1 MREREMGG
9 CEEEE
14 EAVRLKGIAET
25 KYKKSKLKSALKYAK
40 RALRLAPN
48 LDGLSE
54 MVTSFKILRSPD
66 SDWYTILQVE
76 PFAHINTI
84 KKQYKKLALL
94 LHPDKNPYAGSEEA
108 FKLVGDAFRFLSDK
122 IRRKE
127 YDMKLRIRIQD
138 DNVNANANVNAVLA
152 LDTFWTACS
161 TCRLLHK
168 FEKKYL
174 GHSLVCPSCRK
185 SFLAVQVETNDG
197 DGDGDDAVA
206 VEESTRVR
214 SERLRKRFEQL
225 GSNRKMGSGENL
237 TSVCGVKGKMGS
249 GVKLGSVNVKGR
261 LHGGGGGGGGV
272 TSGELEREEDEAGDD
287 GGIWSGGR
295 LRRNSS
301 LKKRMRTVG
310 DVLERSMPKR
320 AKTGEEMMTLAE
332 MQLEAKQK
340 AHQER
345 MKLKSKE
352 KEKNER
358 EKRKE
363 KERHGDLKKSRDSKS
378 GDLETERRRK
388 KGMGLDIDRRK
399 ESRSGDLE
407 IMSVEDS
414 DYYDFDKDRV
424 EKSFKRGQVWAIYD
438 DDDGMPRHYGLID
451 EVVSVNPFEVK
462 MSWLDFQSNGDE
474 GLIIWEKMG
483 FHISCGRFKVSR
495 KTSVN
500 SVNVFSHIVDCE
512 RAAREVYRIYPRK
525 GSVWALYNDAA
536 VDAEGRNLSAKD
548 KQCYDIVV
556 FLTSF
561 SEIHGLSMAYLEK
574 VDGFK
579 TVFKR
584 REIGSH
590 AIRCLEGDDVRLF
603 SHQIPARKL
612 SGNEAPELLK
622 DCWELDPASLPS
634 DLLSI
639 DWRR

>member
-1 MREREMGG
+1 MGG

-54 MVTSFKILRSPD
+54 MVTSFKILHSPD
-66 SDWYTILQVE
+66 SDWYAILQVE

-138 DNVNANANVNAVLA
+138 DNVNASVNAVPA

-185 SFLAVQVETNDG
+185 SFLAVQVETN

-261 LHGGGGGGGGV
+261 LHGGGSGV
-272 TSGELEREEDEAGDD
+272 TSGELEREEDEDGDD

-295 LRRNSS
+295 LRRNSG

-378 GDLETERRRK
+378 GDLEIERHRK
-388 KGMGLDIDRRK
+388 KGMVLEIDRRK
-399 ESRSGDLE
+399 DSRGGDLE

-424 EKSFKRGQVWAIYD
+424 EKSFKRGQMWAIYD

-525 GSVWALYNDAA
+525 GSVWALYNDVA

-548 KQCYDIVV
+548 KRCYDIVV

>member
-1 MREREMGG
+1 MGG

-138 DNVNANANVNAVLA
+138 DNVNANVNAGPA

-225 GSNRKMGSGENL
+225 GSNQKMGSGENL
-237 TSVCGVKGKMGS
+237 TSVCGGVKGKMGS

-261 LHGGGGGGGGV
+261 LHGGGGGGV
-272 TSGELEREEDEAGDD
+272 TSGELEGEVDEDGDD

-295 LRRNSS
+295 LRRNSG

-332 MQLEAKQK
+332 MQLEAKQR

-378 GDLETERRRK
+378 GDLETERRNK

-548 KQCYDIVV
+548 KRCYDIVV

>member
-1 MREREMGG
+1 MGG
-9 CEEEE
+9 PEEEE

-25 KYKKSKLKSALKYAK
+25 KYKKSNLKSALKYAK

-138 DNVNANANVNAVLA
+138 DNVNVNAAAPAV
-152 LDTFWTACS
+152 DTFWTACS

-197 DGDGDDAVA
+197 DDAVA
-206 VEESTRVR
+206 VEETRVR
-214 SERLRKRFEQL
+214 SERLRKRNLGLVRRFEQS

-237 TSVCGVKGKMGS
+237 TSVCGVKGKRGG

-261 LHGGGGGGGGV
+261 LHGGGGV
-272 TSGELEREEDEAGDD
+272 TSGELEREEDEDEDGDD
-287 GGIWSGGR
+287 RGIWSGGR
-295 LRRNSS
+295 LRNSG
-301 LKKRMRTVG
+301 LKRMRTVG

-352 KEKNER
+352 KENNER

-378 GDLETERRRK
+378 GDLEIERRRK
-388 KGMGLDIDRRK
+388 KSMGLEIDRRK
-399 ESRSGDLE
+399 DSRSGDLE

-483 FHISCGRFKVSR
+483 FHISCGRFKVAR
-495 KTSVN
+495 KTSIN

-548 KQCYDIVV
+548 KRCYDIVV

-612 SGNEAPELLK
+612 SGNEVPELLK

>member
-1 MREREMGG
+1 MGG
-9 CEEEE
+9 PEEEE

-25 KYKKSKLKSALKYAK
+25 KYKKSNLKSALKYAK

-138 DNVNANANVNAVLA
+138 DNVNVNAAAPAV
-152 LDTFWTACS
+152 DTFWTACS

-197 DGDGDDAVA
+197 DDAVA
-206 VEESTRVR
+206 VEETRVR
-214 SERLRKRFEQL
+214 SERLRKRSLGLVGRFEQS

-237 TSVCGVKGKMGS
+237 TSVCGVKGKRGG

-261 LHGGGGGGGGV
+261 LHGGGGV
-272 TSGELEREEDEAGDD
+272 TSGELEREEDEDEDGDGDD
-287 GGIWSGGR
+287 RGIWSGGR
-295 LRRNSS
+295 LRNSG
-301 LKKRMRTVG
+301 LKRMRTVG

-352 KEKNER
+352 KENNER

-378 GDLETERRRK
+378 GDLEIERHRK
-388 KGMGLDIDRRK
+388 KGMGLEIDRRK
-399 ESRSGDLE
+399 DSRSGDLE

-483 FHISCGRFKVSR
+483 FHISCGRFKVAR
-495 KTSVN
+495 KTSIN

-548 KQCYDIVV
+548 KRCYDIVV

-612 SGNEAPELLK
+612 SENEAPELLK

>member
-1 MREREMGG
+1 MGG

-54 MVTSFKILRSPD
+54 MVTSFKILRSPA

-138 DNVNANANVNAVLA
+138 DNVNANVNAGPA

-161 TCRLLHK
+161 TCRLLHQ

-197 DGDGDDAVA
+197 DDAVA

-225 GSNRKMGSGENL
+225 GSNQKMGSVENL

-249 GVKLGSVNVKGR
+249 GVKLGRGR
-261 LHGGGGGGGGV
+261 LHGGGGGV
-272 TSGELEREEDEAGDD
+272 TSGELEGEEDEDGDD

-295 LRRNSS
+295 LRRNSG

-388 KGMGLDIDRRK
+388 KGMGLEIDRRK

-548 KQCYDIVV
+548 KRCYDIVV

>member
-1 MREREMGG
+1 MGG
-9 CEEEE
+9 PEEEE
-14 EAVRLKGIAET
+14 EALRLKGIAET
-25 KYKKSKLKSALKYAK
+25 KYKKSNLKSALKYAK

-138 DNVNANANVNAVLA
+138 DNVNVNVNPPPAV
-152 LDTFWTACS
+152 DTFWTACS

-197 DGDGDDAVA
+197 DDV
-206 VEESTRVR
+206 VEETRVR
-214 SERLRKRFEQL
+214 SERLRKRSLGLVGRFEQS
-225 GSNRKMGSGENL
+225 GSNRKMGIGENL
-237 TSVCGVKGKMGS
+237 TSACGVKGKRGS
-249 GVKLGSVNVKGR
+249 VVKLGSVNVKGR
-261 LHGGGGGGGGV
+261 LHGGGGV
-272 TSGELEREEDEAGDD
+272 TSGELEREEDEDEDGDGDD
-287 GGIWSGGR
+287 RGIWSGGR
-295 LRRNSS
+295 LRNSG
-301 LKKRMRTVG
+301 LKRMRTVG

-378 GDLETERRRK
+378 GDLEIERHRK
-388 KGMGLDIDRRK
+388 KGMGLEIDRRK
-399 ESRSGDLE
+399 DSRSGDLE

-424 EKSFKRGQVWAIYD
+424 EKSFKRGQVWALYD

-451 EVVSVNPFEVK
+451 EVVSVNPFDVK

-483 FHISCGRFKVSR
+483 FHISCGRFKVAR
-495 KTSVN
+495 KTSIN

-548 KQCYDIVV
+548 KRCYDIVV

-612 SGNEAPELLK
+612 SENEAPELLK